1 MGSPVSTRF
10 RTLLSLFF
18 SIDVRALAAMRIS
31 LGLLFLYDLLLRF
44 STIPEHYGDA
54 SSFPTYLT
62 TTFWNGE
69 WAWSLHTL
77 GGGPLVWLYFLFAV
91 HIVVTCTYI
100 VGYKTRYMQFAL
112 WVLLVSLLHANPFIT
127 QGGEVWGRVILF
139 TLLFLPTGA
148 VWSVDAFIS
157 RTPTQRRIMNGWTA
171 ALLLQIAFFYFFA
184 SQFKIGPEWEN
195 GLAIYYALSGLYYP
209 KLFAHILITAP
220 SVLQLLT
227 YAIMYLQT
235 CTPILLFS
243 PFLTQKIRMVTVAIL
258 ALMHV
263 GLALTL
269 RVAHFSLV
277 SIAVLVVY
285 APSSLLDVLQ
295 KKLPRW
301 VPVPKY
307 TDASSHRSF
316 WQKTAHTA
324 SSMCAIV
331 YLLYILSWQAAS
343 SPMLGTFITFPPQLT
358 IFGKVLRIDE
368 YWNIFASPLDVR
380 GWNIIAAETFDGEI
394 IDILRNGEPV
404 DFTRPARAPE
414 LALNSHQRR
423 FLHELDYSH
432 AGIYRKPAADYWC
445 KQWNKR
451 HPENRIRAITYIY
464 MDEYIPKPYE
474 SLPENIE
481 PHILYSGDCPR
492 GIY

>member
-184 SQFKIGPEWEN
+184 SLFKVGHEWES
-195 GLAIYYALSGLYYP
+195 GYAIYYTLSGLYYP
-209 KLFAHILITAP
+209 KLFAN
-220 SVLQLLT
+220 VLLAMPPVMQFLT
-227 YAIMYLQT
+227 FFLMYFQV
-235 CTPILLFS
+235 CTPLLLFS
-243 PFLTQKIRMVTVAIL
+243 PIYTKKIRSATIIML
-258 ALMHV
+258 ALMHA
-263 GLALTL
+263 GLGLSL

-277 SIAVLVVY
+277 SIAVLCAYLPSFVFDLIQKKVPSWIPAPIFTDNPATTSRSGKWVRVVSLLFAVVY
-285 APSSLLDVLQ
+285 L
-295 KKLPRW
+295 
-301 VPVPKY
+301 
-307 TDASSHRSF
+307 
-316 WQKTAHTA
+316 
-324 SSMCAIV
+324 I
-331 YLLYILSWQAAS
+331 YILLWQAAS
-343 SPMLGTFITFPPQLT
+343 SPQLSAYVPFPNQLT
-358 IFGKVLRIDE
+358 VVGKVLRIDE

-380 GWNIIAAETFDGEI
+380 GWNIIAGETENGAV
-394 IDILRNGEPV
+394 IDLLRSGAPV
-404 DFTRPARAPE
+404 DFSRPQRAPE
-414 LALNSHQRR
+414 IALNSHQRR
-423 FLHELDYSH
+423 FLHELDYPH
-432 AGIYRKPAADYWC
+432 ATIYRKPAADYWC
-445 KQWNKR
+445 NNWNMKY
-451 HPENRIRAITYIY
+451 PQKRIRAITHIY